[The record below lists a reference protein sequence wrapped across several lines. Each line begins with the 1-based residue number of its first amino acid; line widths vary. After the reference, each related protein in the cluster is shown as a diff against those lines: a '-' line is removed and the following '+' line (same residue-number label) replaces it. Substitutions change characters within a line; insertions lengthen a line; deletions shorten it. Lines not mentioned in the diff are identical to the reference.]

1 MTYDASSIKIKSEQE
16 AGEEFIW
23 LRVGRLAETYP
34 TVSQE
39 SIEMGLRA
47 CQLSGESEFNFEIRY
62 LQGNRNHLVT
72 PEFQA
77 CYMQLVIDRREKL
90 KSA

>member
-1 MTYDASSIKIKSEQE
+1 MTYDASSITIKSEQE

-47 CQLSGESEFNFEIRY
+47 CQLSGESEFNYETRY
-62 LQGNRNHLVT
+62 LQGNRDHRVT

-77 CYMQLVIDRREKL
+77 CYMQLVKEKRSKL
-90 KSA
+90 KNA